1 MSKLR
6 VKEIA
11 HSNGTVAATIDTA
24 GKVTPAGG
32 VAGTIGG
39 GMVRLGSVE
48 WTTDTSYYDFDVIDS
63 TKYMNYFLYWYIS
76 HQNTANSGNQWEITA
91 LRFKNSGG
99 EISSGYDNNCMWVAS
114 SSTTETVNDAAKAG
128 AQNQI
133 WMAGNGSGYDS
144 QGFVQITIPNSSSL
158 RACVRGNSQL
168 IGTPRQS
175 TSVGANYKE
184 DFASVHLTQD
194 PTAITGVRIISWNGS
209 GYTSQFGSVQI
220 YGLEK

>member
-24 GKVTPAGG
+24 GQMTPSAGVG
-32 VAGTIGG
+32 GTIGG

-48 WTTDTSYYDFDVIDS
+48 WTTDTWYHDFDVIDS

-76 HQNTANSGNQWEITA
+76 HQNTANSGNQWYVTS
-91 LRFKNSGG
+91 LRFKNSSGD
-99 EISSGYDNNCMWVAS
+99 ISSGYDNNCMWVNS
-114 SSTTETVNDAAKAG
+114 GGTTESVNNTAYAG
-128 AQNQI
+128 AKNQM
-133 WMAGNGSGYDS
+133 WMAGNGSTYDS
-144 QGFVQITIPNSSSL
+144 QGFAQITVPNLSSL

-168 IGTPRQS
+168 IGTPRES
-175 TSVGANYKE
+175 TSAGANYKE
-184 DFASVHLTQD
+184 DFASVHLSQD
-194 PTAITGVRIISWNGS
+194 PTAITGVRIQAWSGS
-209 GYTSQFGSVQI
+209 GYNSQFGSVQI